1 MHLALGG
8 IYERLG
14 GWRVSFDWL
23 AFASGVV
30 CGVGGLVALL
40 SLPEKRKA
48 QANAEKSWTDGAGF
62 KTVVLSIGHSSISVS
77 RMYQSPFGY
86 GMWRKEE
93 AWSVER
99 CAADA
104 GWPPSKMLDYLGL
117 PDEATLREAGLTM
130 GEWLF
135 AKEDNRG
142 A

>member
-1 MHLALGG
+1 M
-8 IYERLG
+8 
-14 GWRVSFDWL
+14 SFDWL

-48 QANAEKSWTDGAGF
+48 PVNAEKSWTDGAGF

-77 RMYQSPFGY
+77 RMYQSKSF

-93 AWSVER
+93 SWTVGE
-99 CAADA
+99 CARDA
-104 GWPPSKMLDYLGL
+104 GWPTSKMRDYLGL
-117 PDEATLREAGLTM
+117 PDEAVLQEAGLTM
-130 GEWLF
+130 GEWLS

>member
-1 MHLALGG
+1 VHLALGRV
-8 IYERLG
+8 YERLG

-48 QANAEKSWTDGAGF
+48 PVNAEKSWTDGAGF
-62 KTVVLSIGHSSISVS
+62 KTIVLSVGHSSVSVS
-77 RMYQSPFGY
+77 YMYQSQFGH
-86 GMWRKEE
+86 GMWRQE
-93 AWSVER
+93 ASWSVQR
-99 CAADA
+99 CAKDA
-104 GWPPSKMLDYLGL
+104 GWPLSKMRDYLGL
-117 PDEATLREAGLTM
+117 PDEAVLQETGLTM
-130 GEWLF
+130 GEWLA